1 MPHRFTDR
9 EVDIVRRNRDLL
21 PVDPNLEQT
30 RVDVDERRPS
40 KKLDDLARQ
49 AVHEIEEEVGL
60 AGRIEVQASL
70 HP

>member
-30 RVDVDERRPS
+30 PVDVDERRPS

-60 AGRIEVQASL
+60 APIGE
-70 HP
+70 